1 MAATLSL
8 GGEPPKNGKN
18 CNHTFHILPWKL
30 HSSILTTSRVTTKSQ
45 GAFDSL
51 YWQCSS
57 EPVCSLPQ
65 CLSCEQKV
73 REQTAVS
80 MTRLTLIWKRN
91 IKHCHIAPNKII
103 RYIRKI
109 SKCIHPPF
117 EIHTKKNSLRY
128 LVKAAS
134 KFFEKQWWERNLMET
149 SLLVLSRDVIL
160 CTIVPAVSI
169 DRRLRVGI
177 TCWKSQDAT
186 WCRFTQL
193 LEQESKLQID
203 SKPKLND
210 WWRPNILKLSSRSIQ
225 DKEWFELMSLL
236 QVETYTH
243 QQGH

>member
-1 MAATLSL
+1 MHSVKAVFQKMGRIT
-8 GGEPPKNGKN
+8 K
-18 CNHTFHILPWKL
+18 CTFNILPWKL